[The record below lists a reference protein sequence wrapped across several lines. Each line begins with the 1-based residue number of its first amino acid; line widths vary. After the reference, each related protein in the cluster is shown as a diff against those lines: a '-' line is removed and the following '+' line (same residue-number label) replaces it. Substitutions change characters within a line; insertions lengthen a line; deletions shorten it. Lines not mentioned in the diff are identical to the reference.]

1 MHAYEWVNDRNYSIM
16 ECDNV
21 KYMVYNWYNKYF
33 LLTIHH
39 NGEIKSISTD
49 GEIIHE
55 SLLNYNFKNLEN
67 MHVSKIKFSN
77 LDQAKIVAEKHF
89 KNKIFW

>member
-33 LLTIHH
+33 LLTLTKDLFIR
-39 NGEIKSISTD
+39 
-49 GEIIHE
+49 
-55 SLLNYNFKNLEN
+55 
-67 MHVSKIKFSN
+67 KIKNNQYKMNLKKKNYLKNVVLKKTPTLKSKLSGLSN
-77 LDQAKIVAEKHF
+77 TMAKNMLFHF
-89 KNKIFW
+89 MAN